1 MNPKDLWLAIIKD
14 LEKDIKR
21 ANVIT
26 WFRNTAVLSVDKGVM
41 TIGLPLPVF
50 LNWHTQNYA
59 DITLK
64 FAKSHNPEIK
74 QVAYDVDITLSDAD
88 PRVIDLLQYFPEKE
102 SRKLPKKAEVKLKGG
117 VVSKM
122 LNPRYSLDNFV
133 IAPEN
138 RLAHAASMAVS
149 KDPGENYN
157 PLFIYGGVGLGKT
170 HLLQSIGREILRND
184 PSKVVV
190 YTTTEEF
197 TNELIEGIQSR
208 NMNRFRN
215 KYRKVDT
222 FIIDDIQFIANK
234 NRTEEEFFHTFN
246 SLYEAG
252 KQLVISSDRPP
263 HELTLL
269 SGRLSSRFESG
280 MTVDV
285 KMPDYESRLV
295 ILKNK
300 CQEAQVFIN
309 EQVLEF
315 IAFNIDTSV
324 RALIGVLNQVI
335 AQYELEHTA
344 PTVKST
350 SEIIKRSKKEVKMIG
365 FIKDDPTPHRAVT
378 LDQLTDYVSEY
389 YTIPKS
395 EVLGESRTRECLL
408 PRQIIM
414 YLAKTRLG
422 FSLAKIGQA
431 LGNRNHTTVMHAIS
445 KMQTMLRN
453 DRQLLCDTNAIIKEA
468 GIH

>member
-1 MNPKDLWLAIIKD
+1 MNLKDLWLAVIKE
-14 LEKDIKR
+14 LAEEIQR

-26 WFRNTAVLSVDKGVM
+26 WFKNTAILSIDNGVM
-41 TIGLPLPVF
+41 TVGLPLPVF
-50 LNWHTQNYA
+50 LNWHVEHYS

-64 FAKSHNPEIK
+64 TAKKLDPKIK
-74 QVAYDVDITLSDAD
+74 HIAYEVDITLTESE
-88 PRVIDLLQYFPEKE
+88 PRVIDLLKHFPEKE
-102 SRKLPKKAEVKLKGG
+102 SRKLPKKSEVKLKGG
-117 VVSKM
+117 VISKM
-122 LNPRYSLDNFV
+122 LNHRYSLDNFI

-138 RLAHAASMAVS
+138 RLAQAAATTVA
-149 KDPGENYN
+149 KYPGENYN

-170 HLLQSIGREILRND
+170 HLLQAIGREILRND

-190 YTTTEEF
+190 YTTTESF

-208 NMNRFRN
+208 NMDKFRN
-215 KYRKVDT
+215 KYRKVDVL
-222 FIIDDIQFIANK
+222 IIDDIHFIANK
-234 NRTEEEFFHTFN
+234 DRTQEEFFHTFN
-246 SLYEAG
+246 TLYDAG
-252 KQLVISSDRPP
+252 KQIIISADRPP
-263 HELTLL
+263 QELTLL
-269 SGRLSSRFESG
+269 SERLVSRFESG
-280 MTVDV
+280 MIVDV
-285 KMPDYESRLV
+285 KMPDYESRLA
-295 ILKNK
+295 ILKNR

-309 EQVLEF
+309 DQVLEF

-344 PTVKST
+344 PTVKSA
-350 SEIIKRSKKEVKMIG
+350 SEIIKRSKKEVKMVG
-365 FIKDDPTPHRAVT
+365 FIKNDSTPHHAVT

-395 EVLGESRTRECLL
+395 DVLGESRARECLI

-414 YLAKTRLG
+414 YLAKTKLHL
-422 FSLAKIGQA
+422 SLAKIGQY

-445 KMQTMLRN
+445 RMQTQLKN
-453 DRQLLCDTNAIIKEA
+453 DRQLLCDMNAITKDA